1 MNNRGVVLYNNKN
14 PTLTDLDFMM
24 ESQFLSFPS
33 SATSTSSS
41 TASDA
46 QSAPP
51 DLDSLFVEIE
61 KKCEEL
67 VLLSNRQLPPEWNM
81 ADLIR
86 TVMGNDALQ
95 IPGHLQDTYYDV
107 ILRGA
112 TSWLFEDL
120 GNFIDLINYA
130 L

>member
-1 MNNRGVVLYNNKN
+1 MNPQEIELYGNTTFSDLLFME
-14 PTLTDLDFMM
+14 PT
-24 ESQFLSFPS
+24 SSFPS
-33 SATSTSSS
+33 TTSADIMSATM
-41 TASDA
+41 SDA
-46 QSAPP
+46 ESAPP
-51 DLDSLFVEIE
+51 ELNELFSAIE

-67 VLLSNRQLPPEWNM
+67 VLLSNRQVPPEWNM

-107 ILRGA
+107 FLRGA

-120 GNFIDLINYA
+120 GNFFDLINYA